1 MKEKYLYGTPDL
13 VMEILSSSNP
23 SHDRKRKFEL
33 YSEAGVH
40 EYWIVDL
47 DARSIEVFT
56 FASGAAVLTH
66 HRSPRV
72 GGTEGWYPA
81 VGIIALWLPQG
92 HRVTK
97 GGRILSWTAS

>member
-1 MKEKYLYGTPDL
+1 MQEKSLYGTPDL

-33 YSEAGVH
+33 YPKAGVH

-56 FASGAAVLTH
+56 FASRFA
-66 HRSPRV
+66 R
-72 GGTEGWYPA
+72 YPSL
-81 VGIIALWLPQG
+81 GLLPWP
-92 HRVTK
+92 K
-97 GGRILSWTAS
+97 L